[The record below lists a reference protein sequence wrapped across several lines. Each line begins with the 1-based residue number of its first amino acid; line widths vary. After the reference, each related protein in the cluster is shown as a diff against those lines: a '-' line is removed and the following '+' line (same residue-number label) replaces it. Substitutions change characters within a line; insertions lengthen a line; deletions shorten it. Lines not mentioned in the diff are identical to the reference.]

1 MADSLSSA
9 AFRLYYVHDPMCSWC
24 WAFHTVREKLL
35 ECLPE
40 SVRVHFILGGLAS
53 DTDQPMPEELK
64 RKIQSIW
71 LKIQAEVPG
80 TLFNFDYWN
89 NCKPRRAT
97 YAACRAVI
105 AAAGQSPDLE
115 REMILSIQEA
125 YYCEARNPSDRPVL
139 IDLAAELGLDPGRFA
154 EDLDSSQTIQELKRQ
169 IAFTRTMGVRSFP
182 ALVLENLGRGY
193 KPLHI
198 DYHHAGYML
207 EQIMNELERGS

>member
-1 MADSLSSA
+1 
-9 AFRLYYVHDPMCSWC
+9 RLYYVHDPMCSWC
-24 WAFHTVREKLL
+24 WAFNPIREKLL
-35 ECLPE
+35 GSLQDY
-40 SVRVHFILGGLAS
+40 VGIIRVLGGLAP
-53 DTDQPMPEELK
+53 DTNQPMPEELQ
-64 RKIQSIW
+64 RKIQLIW
-71 LKIQAEVPG
+71 RTIQTEVPG
-80 TLFNFDYWN
+80 TCFNFDFWT
-89 NCKPRRAT
+89 NCNPRRAT